1 MTLADIKTFLKVDTA
16 ADDANLT
23 ALMCAAE
30 SHVRSAVN
38 NYSDFY
44 GQDDDFTALADMCV
58 KLMVLELYDRPLKDT
73 AETNY
78 SYPIRSMITQLSYWE
93 GGA

>member
-23 ALMCAAE
+23 ALMGAAE
-30 SHVRSAVN
+30 SHVRGAVTN
-38 NYSDFY
+38 FSDY
-44 GQDDDFTALADMCV
+44 YEKDNDFTALADMCM
-58 KLMVLELYDRPLKDT
+58 KLIVLELYDRPLREPDSQ
-73 AETNY
+73 EY
-78 SYPIRSMITQLSYWE
+78 SYPVRSMLTQLQYWN